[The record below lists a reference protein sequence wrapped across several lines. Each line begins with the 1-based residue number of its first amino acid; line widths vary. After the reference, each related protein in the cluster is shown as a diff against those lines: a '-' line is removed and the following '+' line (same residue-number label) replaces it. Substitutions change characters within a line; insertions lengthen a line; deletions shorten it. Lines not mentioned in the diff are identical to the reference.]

1 MSPVSLMKTMELVAY
16 ELAEAEA
23 HERRAARHRREAM
36 SLQSAVY
43 AEFKAAL
50 YEVQDL
56 PRETRLAM
64 KMEKSNN
71 QTNVSIR

>member
-36 SLQSAVY
+36 SLQAAVY
-43 AEFKAAL
+43 AEFKGAL
-50 YEVQDL
+50 YEAQDL
-56 PRETRLAM
+56 PRETRLAIQARNR
-64 KMEKSNN
+64 NN
-71 QTNVSIR
+71 QTTVGIL